1 VTLATHAP
9 LFRPRT
15 AARVAPVALGV
26 ATVLAQI
33 AYPLTSG
40 TARSGLSMLTVSL
53 FFAAS
58 VTHALAWRGARF
70 TAALLAV
77 TTLGGLAVEA
87 VGVGTGFPF
96 GAYAYTD
103 SLPPR
108 ILGVPWVIPLAWT
121 MMAYPALIVGRRIS
135 ASPRAGVLAAAAAFA
150 TWDLYL
156 DPQMVDAGHWVW
168 SGGGPA
174 LLGIPLTNY
183 AGWFLTGLV
192 MMALLWR
199 PFATAS
205 APRIDDRLP
214 TTLWL
219 WTAIGS
225 FVAHAVFLGLPG
237 SAVAGGLGMGAVAVA
252 FVRALRRA

>member
-1 VTLATHAP
+1 VTLAGHP
-9 LFRPRT
+9 QLVRPGT
-15 AARVAPVALGV
+15 AARVAPVALGA
-26 ATVLAQI
+26 ATILAQI

-40 TARSGLSMLTVSL
+40 TARNGLTMLTVSL

-58 VTHALAWRGARF
+58 VSHALAWRGVHF
-70 TAALLAV
+70 TAVLLGV
-77 TTLGGLAVEA
+77 TTLGGLLVEA

-108 ILGVPWVIPLAWT
+108 VLGVPWVIPLAWT
-121 MMAYPALIVGRRIS
+121 MMAYPALIVGRRIAAS
-135 ASPRAGVLAAAAAFA
+135 ARTGVPAAALAFA

-183 AGWFLTGLV
+183 AGWFVTALA

-199 PFATAS
+199 PFSEAS
-205 APRIDDRLP
+205 DPRCDDRLP
-214 TTLWL
+214 TALWL
-219 WTAIGS
+219 WTALGS
-225 FVAHAVFLGLPG
+225 FVAHLVFLGLPG